1 MNVLI
6 KINKFNKQI
15 ANKILLNDINLN
27 IPPGEIHALLGASGA
42 GKSTLLH
49 CINGLELTG
58 CDGKLECNNINV
70 MNLSGLSLR
79 RYRKN
84 IGMIFQDFAL
94 MQRKTVIENVTLPM
108 QCWNIAAAIR
118 SRRAKEL
125 LELVGLEN
133 RSQYRPEALSGGQQQ
148 RVAIARALALQPKV
162 LLCDEATSALD
173 PITSHALLELIKR
186 INRVLNVTII
196 MVTHQLDIAKRICN
210 SMSIIENGKIT
221 LSGITKNIFLAEP
234 PALRRL
240 VGLENIEIKPGETG
254 FKLMITG
261 HDNDGSIIIDL
272 FNIIGKNFKMLFLR
286 SEYLLNE
293 LIHFYYLSI
302 KNEFCHKAKDFF
314 TINGICFNTIN

>member
-6 KINKFNKQI
+6 KINQFNKKI
-15 ANKILLNDINLN
+15 ANKILLNNINLN
-27 IPPGEIHALLGASGA
+27 IPQGEIHALLGASGA

-58 CDGKLECNNINV
+58 CNGKLECNHINV

-94 MQRKTVIENVTLPM
+94 MQRKTVIENIMLPM
-108 QCWNIAAAIR
+108 QCWNIAPAIR
-118 SRRAKEL
+118 ERRAKEL
-125 LELVGLEN
+125 LALVGLEN
-133 RSQYRPEALSGGQQQ
+133 RSQYRPAALSGGQQQ

-186 INRVLNVTII
+186 INRVLNFTII

-221 LSGITKNIFLAEP
+221 LSGTTKNIFVTEP
-234 PALRRL
+234 PVLRRL
-240 VGLENIEIKPGETG
+240 VRLENIDIKPGETG
-254 FKLMITG
+254 FKLMITD
-261 HDNDGSIIIDL
+261 HSNDGSIIIDL
-272 FNIIGKNFKMLFLR
+272 YNIIGRNFKMLFLR

-302 KNEFCHKAKDFF
+302 KNEFCHKAEYFF